1 MEEYQILIIEDD
13 PNQLKI
19 LTGQLI
25 EYNLGFKLLIANN
38 GRTGIEIAMKNRP
51 DIILMDWE
59 MPVLNG
65 LEATKIL
72 KSKEETKSIPIIMVT
87 GTHGD
92 TDRLKEALDAGAVD
106 FVNKPYNALELIA
119 RIRTQL
125 RQVEVY
131 RKLMEQQRI
140 ISEQEK
146 NLLAKDLDHQQ
157 KQLALQTVNMAHNSE
172 LHQSVI
178 NDLQSVLPLV
188 NHQVRTIINSIE
200 LKLNDKS
207 NEHIWREF
215 EYCFEN
221 VYHGFYK
228 KLNDKIPD
236 LSVREKRLC
245 SFLKME
251 MSTKEIAA
259 ITFQTP
265 NAIDVA
271 KHRIRKKSGIETDED
286 FTVLLMSL

>member
-65 LEATKIL
+65 LEATTLL
-72 KSKEETKSIPIIMVT
+72 KSIEETKSIPIIMVT

-106 FVNKPYNALELIA
+106 FVNKPYNAMELIA

-125 RQVEVY
+125 RQVEVF

-221 VYHGFYK
+221 VYQGFYK